1 MESAARCFP
10 LLLNVWMI
18 ATGFALY
25 HFTGL
30 DIFGAV
36 ALAPV
41 VGLFTFWG
49 LLGALSFIYDHI
61 CPGPELTTNN

>member
-1 MESAARCFP
+1 METVARCVPVLF
-10 LLLNVWMI
+10 NAWMI
-18 ATGFALY
+18 ATGFVLY

-41 VGLFTFWG
+41 VGLFTFWV
-49 LLGALSFIYDHI
+49 LLGAMSVLCDNLFKRPY
-61 CPGPELTTNN
+61 GQ